1 MKAKIHLKNI
11 SDLLG
16 EQNLDNLLD
25 RTIRKKEKHPNKL
38 VRAIHFGNTFVI

>member
-16 EQNLDNLLD
+16 EQNLDNLLE
-25 RTIRKKEKHPNKL
+25 IYLRKSVVNQKTSRIAAVFYP
-38 VRAIHFGNTFVI
+38 VQ